1 MINYF
6 FNSEAISKLATSVF
20 DFIGKPAPEEY
31 SRAVK
36 DLHDPEVMHRI
47 LEERIKDIENDPKLS
62 RSEKEALKNA
72 VLSQYQASDTEHM
85 QACADIVD
93 RDTKNKSEVATKII
107 WGIVAGAAAL
117 GAAYGVANGI
127 QSCTGQLQIV
137 PRSTR

>member
-6 FNSEAISKLATSVF
+6 FSSEAISKLATSVF

-31 SRAVK
+31 AKAVK
-36 DLHDPEVMHRI
+36 DLHDPDVTHRI
-47 LEERIKDIENDPKLS
+47 LEERIKDIENDSKLS
-62 RSEKEALKNA
+62 RNEKETLKND
-72 VLSQYQASDTEHM
+72 VLSQYQTRDTEHM

-107 WGIVAGAAAL
+107 WGFVAGVAAV
-117 GAAYGVANGI
+117 GAAYSVASGI
-127 QSCTGQLQIV
+127 QNYTGQLQIV